1 MELIKVVVLGVVIS
15 LLAVFLKSIKPEYSM
30 FIVMIGSLLL
40 IVYIVNSL
48 TDIFAFFNTIV
59 DKTGIDKELFLVLI
73 KIIGVGYI
81 IEFAA
86 GICIDSGNISI
97 ANKVSIAGKIL
108 IFLLSMPTI
117 KNLFDMVLGL
127 L

>member
-1 MELIKVVVLGVVIS
+1 MDLIKVVILGVVIS
-15 LLAVFLKSIKPEYSM
+15 LLAVFLKSVKPEYSI
-30 FIVMIGSLLL
+30 FIIMLGSIIL

-48 TDIFAFFNTIV
+48 TDVFSFFNEV
-59 DKTGIDKELFLVLI
+59 VEKTGVDKELFLVLI

-81 IEFAA
+81 VEFAA
-86 GICIDSGNISI
+86 GICVDSGNVSI

-108 IFLLSMPTI
+108 IFLLSMPII
-117 KNLFDMVLGL
+117 KNLFDMVLSL

>member
-1 MELIKVVVLGVVIS
+1 MDLIKVVILGVVIS
-15 LLAVFLKSIKPEYSM
+15 ILAVFLKSIKPEYSM
-30 FIVMIGSLLL
+30 FIIMIGSILL

-48 TDIFAFFNTIV
+48 TDIFSFFNYVV

-86 GICIDSGNISI
+86 GICLDSGNTSI

-108 IFLLSMPTI
+108 IFLLSMPII
-117 KNLFDMVLGL
+117 KNLFDMVLSL
-127 L
+127 I

>member
-86 GICIDSGNISI
+86 GICIDSGNFSI

-108 IFLLSMPTI
+108 IFLLSMPII